1 MVKLCFLV
9 LNMNE
14 FLVVFLFNVLGLVL
28 NVMIVFGFKFGEGV
42 I

>member
-28 NVMIVFGFKFGEGV
+28 YVMIVFGFKFGEGV